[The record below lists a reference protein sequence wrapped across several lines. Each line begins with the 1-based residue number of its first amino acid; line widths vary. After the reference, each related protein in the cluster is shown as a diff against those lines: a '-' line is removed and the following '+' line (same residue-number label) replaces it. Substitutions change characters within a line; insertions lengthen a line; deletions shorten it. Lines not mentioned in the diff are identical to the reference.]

1 MKSGATMS
9 TDNLKSIIDA
19 INKLT
24 KKDVLVGIPDSAPE
38 RTDTPIT
45 NAQIGYVM
53 ETGSPAHNVP
63 ARPFLVPGVADVQ
76 DQCADR
82 LGKAADAALDG
93 NTSGAERQMTA
104 AGLIAES
111 SVKRKIGSNI
121 PPALSPETIKNRH
134 RARQTSSR
142 RSGEEAYLKSVASGT
157 DPAQAQTESGII
169 PLINTGA
176 LRNSITHVVR
186 DKD

>member
-1 MKSGATMS
+1 MKSGATMTVDKMRS
-9 TDNLKSIIDA
+9 VIDA

-76 DQCADR
+76 DQCAER
-82 LGKAADAALDG
+82 LGKAADQALDG
-93 NTSGAERQMTA
+93 NQAGAERSLSA
-104 AGLIAES
+104 AGMIAQS
-111 SVKRKIGSNI
+111 SVKKKIGSNI

-134 RARQTSSR
+134 RARQTKSMR
-142 RSGEEAYLKSVASGT
+142 AAEKKYLQAVADGT
-157 DPAQAQTESGII
+157 DPAQAQTEAGII
-169 PLINTGA
+169 PLVNTGS
-176 LRNSITHVVR
+176 LRNAITYVVR